1 MASAGVQLEDI
12 HHLQESPSDSAF
24 GEAQKW
30 IEQVTGRSFGYKD
43 FRTGLENGVLLCELL
58 NAIKPGL
65 VKKINRL
72 PTPIAGLLLLF
83 NDSVQPKD
91 NIILFLRGCKEL
103 GLKDSQL
110 FDPSDL
116 QDTSNRVTVTSTD
129 YNRKLKNVLVTVY
142 WLGKAA
148 NNCTSFNRATLNL
161 KEFEGLLTQMRK
173 ETEDIESPK
182 RSIRDSGYIDCWDS
196 ERSDSLSP
204 PRHGRDDSFDS
215 LDSFGS
221 RSQQT
226 PSPDVV
232 LRGSSDGRG
241 SDSESDFPHRRI
253 PDMKKD
259 DMLTRR
265 TSQGEIKT
273 FVPFNQYLPN
283 KSNQTAYIP
292 APLRKKKAER
302 EEYRK
307 SWSTATSPLGG
318 ERPFS
323 ENHPETIME
332 EQSEALQCEKDGAV
346 QEELSGKPAASKIEN
361 NGNLDVQSSPNTIEG
376 IQVDECEAK
385 EGIQAD
391 ECEAKE
397 AENQKLKIREQA
409 GIKVMSAAKRFESQ
423 KQVGHDSETPD
434 IVLRKENAF
443 LTHYA
448 EPSEEEEEG
457 KVPDIEKDDLAM
469 RRVRMDQTKTT
480 PGYNHVS
487 SGSYTKKDGKWEG
500 TQKPSPSE
508 PLKIQPCTSSEDYG
522 PAVGLKS
529 ILTKKKC
536 PLPEPEAHESKA
548 EEQEKV
554 PDIQRDDLA
563 NRKNQ
568 NRHSRPQEA
577 KSFINTSITEKDL
590 KTWERLKLSTEASA
604 DETIKTPEQVYE
616 PVPAAS
622 VQMTTTVDDDF
633 AVRKARAHRKGSGHR
648 QKFVHFGP
656 VTEIDQ
662 QRWAKLSIVKP
673 LAGNGSDEEV
683 NESANDFVHSALLSN
698 APSCKQSERKAD
710 DPVVSEDSSELAWP
724 STDPGH
730 RITPVSV
737 TQEQTTSKFA
747 SQSEDNEQ
755 EEEELQL
762 PDTTRDDMMVRRL
775 GTFRKQIDSDYHQFI
790 PVSVFPQPKQKDVFK
805 RDVTSEQ
812 KDGSSSSFPL
822 SGTVAHY
829 RRTPSPDLITCMV
842 VREERPQELKCRHQD
857 SSETQNRIKL
867 PEPEDDNIASTS
879 TESIHKQMKVTSSQ
893 FLPATCSNQ
902 QEGEEEEI
910 NQGLSKSENVN
921 RTMPPGSCLPHLQAP
936 LPLRVN
942 TVERDR
948 ASGQK
953 EGGECEEE
961 YQPALEEDSGA
972 THQDPTSTQSN
983 QSVDWVLQGPVAEL
997 QEVPERKEKP
1007 VLRFSPRSAVSDDVE
1022 SMSMFDMRDEEEAAA
1037 IQPHSRAYQEQLQN
1051 VNSLL
1056 KEEDDKWQDDLA
1068 RWKNRRRSASQDL
1081 IKKEEERRK
1090 MERMLSGEYDLTE
1103 RRKSIKTYKEIV
1115 EEKERR
1121 EKELHEAYM
1130 KAKSREEAEMV
1141 LQKYIE
1147 KFTISEA
1154 ILERLQMPKIL
1165 ERRHS
1170 VESNLSP
1177 SKETSP
1183 MKYLRQ
1189 QSLPAPKFTASFQAT
1204 IAPSN
1209 ESEAAVSTDIMSPN
1223 KTSVTKSV
1231 PMLTPKPYSQP
1242 KNKQAL
1248 KTFKVDGKDT
1258 MNGEV
1263 CNGTEEKEKGC
1274 TTFAPSPSNS
1284 LVFEGVA
1291 KVDESPLELKQD
1303 TTHVELI
1310 LRRPKSNSVSREL
1323 TDTIQ
1328 EETEAANQKEESTSE
1343 MSVERL
1349 NLGHTSQEGFKQSEN
1364 TLGHFSTAVS
1374 SLEFTPCYPSKEPVA
1389 KKKDENRGEEKMDV
1403 PVKDQVVTSKACD
1416 QEDGRAFEYFKTEA
1430 AVSQG
1435 QQGSPHPASVP
1446 LMVRNSWQRSQFFSQ
1461 SVDFSSSEEKSVL
1474 IPPENASKRSNL
1486 WSWDPE
1492 EERKR
1497 QERWQQEQ
1505 ERLLQE
1511 RYQKEQEKLKEEW
1524 DKAQKEVEEEERKY
1538 YEEERKIIEDTV
1550 VPFTTTSSSTDLPAS
1565 SSFSLAV
1572 QMNRNS
1578 QPLERSLPEQEP
1590 EQELKENQMVAELNS
1605 GADQGKEKKTEVVR
1619 EQQDLMW
1626 DLDGGSFH
1634 RIQEDDMQKEK
1645 KSINKMTAE
1654 HPESLSQRVT
1664 EQGQQRLVARQDSPA
1679 KMQLNLLPDIS
1690 WDHQLLTQESCAS
1703 SDVSLKTPPLNYGL
1717 GHQAYSL
1724 GGLKRTASPENIR
1737 AGQASPCSPS
1747 QLCQSPNRSVS
1758 GKKLCSSCGLPLGK
1772 GAAMIIDTL
1781 NLYFHI
1787 QCFKCGVCKGE
1798 LGDVTTGTDVRI
1810 RNGLLNCND
1819 CYIRSRTAGQPTPL

>member
-1 MASAGVQLEDI
+1 MASAGAQLEDI
-12 HHLQESPSDSAF
+12 RHLQESPSDAAF

-30 IEQVTGRSFGYKD
+30 IEQVTGRSFGYKN
-43 FRTGLENGVLLCELL
+43 FRAGLENGVLLCELL

-72 PTPIAGLLLLF
+72 PTPIAGL
-83 NDSVQPKD
+83 D
-91 NIILFLRGCKEL
+91 NVILFLRGCKEL

-116 QDTSNRVTVTSTD
+116 QDTSARVTVKSTD
-129 YNRKLKNVLVTVY
+129 CNRKLKNVLVTIY

-148 NNCTSFNRATLNL
+148 NNCTSFNGATLNL

-265 TSQGEIKT
+265 TSHGEIKT

-283 KSNQTAYIP
+283 KTNQTAYVP

-332 EQSEALQCEKDGAV
+332 EQSEALQCEKDEAV
-346 QEELSGKPAASKIEN
+346 QEDLRGEPATSKIEN
-361 NGNLDVQSSPNTIEG
+361 NGSLDVQSSAGTI
-376 IQVDECEAK
+376 K
-385 EGIQAD
+385 GIQAD

-397 AENQKLKIREQA
+397 VENRKLKIREQA
-409 GIKVMSAAKRFESQ
+409 GIKVMSAAKRFESP
-423 KQVGHDSETPD
+423 KQVDHESETPD
-434 IVLRKENAF
+434 IILRKENAF

-448 EPSEEEEEG
+448 EPSEDEEEDRI
-457 KVPDIEKDDLAM
+457 PDIEKDDLAT
-469 RRVRMDQTKTT
+469 RKVRMDQTKTT

-487 SGSYTKKDGKWEG
+487 SGSYTKKDGKWED

-508 PLKIQPCTSSEDYG
+508 LLKIHPCTSKDYG

-529 ILTKKKC
+529 ILTQKKGSH
-536 PLPEPEAHESKA
+536 LESEAPEFEE

-568 NRHSRPQEA
+568 YSHSRPQEG
-577 KSFINTSITEKDL
+577 KNFINASITEKDL
-590 KTWERLKLSTEASA
+590 KTWERLKLSTEA
-604 DETIKTPEQVYE
+604 
-616 PVPAAS
+616 
-622 VQMTTTVDDDF
+622 
-633 AVRKARAHRKGSGHR
+633 
-648 QKFVHFGP
+648 
-656 VTEIDQ
+656 
-662 QRWAKLSIVKP
+662 
-673 LAGNGSDEEV
+673 
-683 NESANDFVHSALLSN
+683 
-698 APSCKQSERKAD
+698 
-710 DPVVSEDSSELAWP
+710 
-724 STDPGH
+724 
-730 RITPVSV
+730 
-737 TQEQTTSKFA
+737 
-747 SQSEDNEQ
+747 
-755 EEEELQL
+755 
-762 PDTTRDDMMVRRL
+762 
-775 GTFRKQIDSDYHQFI
+775 
-790 PVSVFPQPKQKDVFK
+790 
-805 RDVTSEQ
+805 
-812 KDGSSSSFPL
+812 
-822 SGTVAHY
+822 
-829 RRTPSPDLITCMV
+829 
-842 VREERPQELKCRHQD
+842 
-857 SSETQNRIKL
+857 
-867 PEPEDDNIASTS
+867 
-879 TESIHKQMKVTSSQ
+879 
-893 FLPATCSNQ
+893 
-902 QEGEEEEI
+902 
-910 NQGLSKSENVN
+910 
-921 RTMPPGSCLPHLQAP
+921 RTMASSSCLPNMQLRAP
-936 LPLRVN
+936 SPLR
-942 TVERDR
+942 VERDR

-953 EGGECEEE
+953 EGGECKEEYLPAFEEE
-961 YQPALEEDSGA
+961 SRATRQALTQP
-972 THQDPTSTQSN
+972 N
-983 QSVDWVLQGPVAEL
+983 QSEDRVLQGPEL
-997 QEVPERKEKP
+997 QDVPEEKDKV
-1007 VLRFSPRSAVSDDVE
+1007 VLRFSPRSALSDDME
-1022 SMSMFDMRDEEEAAA
+1022 SMSMFDMRDEEEAA
-1037 IQPHSRAYQEQLQN
+1037 IQPHSRAYQDELQN

-1068 RWKNRRRSASQDL
+1068 RWKSRRRSASQDL

-1090 MERMLSGEYDLTE
+1090 MEKVLSGEYDLSE

-1121 EKELHEAYM
+1121 ERELHEAYL

-1154 ILERLQMPKIL
+1154 ILERLQMPKLL

-1170 VESNLSP
+1170 VESNSLSP
-1177 SKETSP
+1177 PKETSP

-1189 QSLPAPKFTASFQAT
+1189 QSLPVPKFTATFQAT
-1204 IAPSN
+1204 IASPN
-1209 ESEAAVSTDIMSPN
+1209 ESETAVLTDFTSPN
-1223 KTSVTKSV
+1223 KATVAKAV
-1231 PMLTPKPYSQP
+1231 PVLTPKPYSPP
-1242 KNKQAL
+1242 KNKQGL
-1248 KTFKVDGKDT
+1248 KTFKVDGRET

-1263 CNGTEEKEKGC
+1263 CNGTLEKERC
-1274 TTFAPSPSNS
+1274 ATFAPSPDSS

-1303 TTHVELI
+1303 TTHVELT
-1310 LRRPKSNSVSREL
+1310 LKRPKSNSVCREL

-1328 EETEAANQKEESTSE
+1328 EETEGANQREESASE
-1343 MSVERL
+1343 MSMQRP
-1349 NLGHTSQEGFKQSEN
+1349 NLGHASQEGLRQSEK
-1364 TLGHFSTAVS
+1364 TSGHFGTAVS
-1374 SLEFTPCYPSKEPVA
+1374 SLEFTPIYHTKEYIA
-1389 KKKDENRGEEKMDV
+1389 KKKDENRGEKETDV
-1403 PVKDQVVTSKACD
+1403 PVTEQVVTSKACN
-1416 QEDGRAFEYFKTEA
+1416 QEDSRAFEYFKTGAEIC
-1430 AVSQG
+1430 QD
-1435 QQGSPHPASVP
+1435 QQGSPHLASVP
-1446 LMVRNSWQRSQFFSQ
+1446 LRIRNSWRRSQFFSQ
-1461 SVDFSSSEEKSVL
+1461 SVDSNSSEEKSVL
-1474 IPPENASKRSNL
+1474 IPPENASRRCNL

-1505 ERLLQE
+1505 ERMLQE

-1524 DKAQKEVEEEERKY
+1524 EKAQKEVEEEERKY

-1550 VPFTTTSSSTDLPAS
+1550 VPFTTTSSFADLPAS
-1565 SSFSLAV
+1565 SSSSLEA
-1572 QMNRNS
+1572 QMNRNFQS
-1578 QPLERSLPEQEP
+1578 LERPLPKQEP
-1590 EQELKENQMVAELNS
+1590 EQELKESQMQVAES
-1605 GADQGKEKKTEVVR
+1605 SSRVGQAKEKKTEVVR
-1619 EQQDLMW
+1619 EQQQDLMW
-1626 DLDGGSFH
+1626 DLDEGSFH
-1634 RIQEDDMQKEK
+1634 RSQEGEMQKEK
-1645 KSINKMTAE
+1645 RSVNKMIAG
-1654 HPESLSQRVT
+1654 HQESLSQKMS
-1664 EQGQQRLVARQDSPA
+1664 EQRQQRLMTRQDLPA
-1679 KMQLNLLPDIS
+1679 KMNLNLLPDAS
-1690 WDHQLLTQESCAS
+1690 WDHQLMTKEPSCAS
-1703 SDVSLKTPPLNYGL
+1703 NDVSLKTPPLDYGL

-1724 GGLKRTASPENIR
+1724 GGIKRTASPESIR
-1737 AGQASPCSPS
+1737 AGLASPSSPS
-1747 QLCQSPNRSVS
+1747 QLCQSPNRYQRSVS

-1787 QCFKCGVCKGE
+1787 QCFKCGICKGE